1 MTATT
6 NERRTNYLHHEPVL
20 PRWKGALAAAAGTV
34 KKGWLMLFDAS
45 GYLDVPAT
53 GSTKVGRVSAGF
65 INHWATAG
73 SADGDIPAEVEAR
86 PAPVAQSTTAGDYY
100 ADSDAPA
107 VAYAADND
115 TMGALGTNR
124 SIAGL
129 FLGIDEVSGDAIL
142 WPGRVAHAIAVAL
155 GVAKYP
161 GALWQKAAADATAGT
176 ATAESLIPRHPR
188 KERVVGIEFVPAA
201 ALTANDTDYA
211 TLTVYKRA
219 AAGGSQ
225 TALASITT
233 KITGGSGNWT
243 AFVAVDFGTIATP
256 DLLVGD
262 NLTLAITKAGS
273 GVAVPIGFLRVKTA
287 IG

>member
-1 MTATT
+1 MTANA
-6 NERRTNYLHHEPVL
+6 NESRRNYQHHEPVL
-20 PRWKGALAAAAGTV
+20 PRWKGNLAAAAGAL
-34 KKGWLMLFDAS
+34 KKGWLMMWNGS
-45 GYLDVPAT
+45 GYLDQAAT
-53 GSTKVGRVSAGF
+53 GAAKVGWISGGF
-65 INHWATAG
+65 VNHFVTAG
-73 SADGDIPAEVEAR
+73 SADGDIPAELETR
-86 PAPVAQSTTAGDYY
+86 PAPVVQSTTAGDYF

-115 TMGALGTNR
+115 TIGKLGTNR
-124 SIAGL
+124 SIGGL
-129 FLGIDEVSGDAIL
+129 FLGIDEASGDALL
-142 WPGRVAHAIAVAL
+142 WPGRLAHAIAMGL
-155 GVAKYP
+155 GLAKAP
-161 GALWQKAAADATAGT
+161 GALWQKAAADAAAGT

-188 KERVVGIEFVPAA
+188 QERVVAIEYIPAA

-262 NLTLAITKAGS
+262 NLTVAITKAGS
-273 GVAVPIGFLRVKTA
+273 GVAIPIGFLRVKTA